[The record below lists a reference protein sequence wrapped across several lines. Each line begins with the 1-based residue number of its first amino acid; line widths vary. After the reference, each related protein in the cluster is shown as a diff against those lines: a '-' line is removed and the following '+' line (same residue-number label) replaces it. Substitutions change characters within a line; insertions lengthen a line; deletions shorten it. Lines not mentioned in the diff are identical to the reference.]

1 MQAIRGHT
9 EDRVASV
16 AKTSLSID
24 EYRSRL
30 VAIYSMHNP
39 SNVEK
44 VDYLLSKYK
53 EKENLLYDSVCAK
66 YHIPD
71 SWDGQQPLDAELKG
85 QASPSDALPVGLASP
100 KDAEAPE
107 APEEVSEVAEEAPE
121 APKATEE
128 AQI

>member
-66 YHIPD
+66 YHIPE
-71 SWDGQQPLDAELKG
+71 GPGVPQRR
-85 QASPSDALPVGLASP
+85 LAGRP
-100 KDAEAPE
+100 RL
-107 APEEVSEVAEEAPE
+107 SEGRGG
-121 APKATEE
+121 T
-128 AQI
+128 